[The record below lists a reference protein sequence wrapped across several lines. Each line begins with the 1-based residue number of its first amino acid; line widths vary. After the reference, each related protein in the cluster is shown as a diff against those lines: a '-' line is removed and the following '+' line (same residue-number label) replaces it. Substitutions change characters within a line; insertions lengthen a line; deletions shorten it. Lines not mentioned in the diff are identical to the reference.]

1 MLSRVTVW
9 VISHAGH
16 TLLITLVAVAGAAA
30 LGTHAF
36 GRLGVGGFYA
46 AGDESTRAEAAI
58 DRLFPVGPPNLVLV
72 ARADGPVDEAA
83 AGVDGRELTARLARA
98 GGVEQAVSYWSADDP
113 GLRSADGRSALVLA
127 RIRGDED
134 QRKATL
140 LRIFP
145 ELDGRHGSLEV
156 AVGGQLASE
165 REATERSR
173 EDLHRLELI
182 ASPLVGLLLVLV
194 FRNVWAGAFALAI
207 GGTAIAAVSATLWAL
222 SEFTRVSTYAVNI
235 ATALSLGLAVD
246 YGLFMVSRFREA
258 RAGGADVPIAVLE
271 MNRTAGRTVLVS
283 ALTVVLCLCSL
294 LIVPLYYFRSV
305 ALSAIAVVVLS
316 ALAAVLL
323 MPALLALFGHRV
335 GTGRARAGRHSRRG
349 PGAWF
354 RVAHAVMRRPVL
366 LTVLALALLGVLA
379 APTLGVRFTLP
390 DVSVLPADGATA
402 QVARTLGTQFGAL
415 PVDATYAVSPAGS
428 LPTSATAALAGRISA
443 LPAVGRVESAAGVF
457 RHGAAT
463 GTTPATA
470 GYRAGAA
477 SWMTVVLAVPPQS
490 QDATTAVAAI
500 RRLTGPAGM
509 LVGGPTAH
517 LIDTKATLG
526 RALPIVVGWLA
537 LSTIG
542 VLLLFTA
549 SVLIPFKAILL
560 SLLSLAATFGGM
572 VWIFQNGRLT
582 WLIGDYQSNGALE
595 ITTPLVV
602 VAIAFGLAMDYE
614 LFLISRIK
622 EEYGATGDNAG
633 SVAVGLQRS
642 GRVVSAAALLFVLVM
657 LAFSASALSIVKL
670 VGVGLALAVL
680 LDVTVV
686 RAVLVPA
693 IMKMAGTANW
703 WGPGWLVRLHHRL
716 GLAEFETAAPR
727 APAGGAPVPRHARA
741 SPPAPG
747 SPPRPPEPGPGA
759 PGRRPAAPPRSS
771 RSGRHQPTRRHR
783 TARQEATQWTVT
795 TSSTP
800 RSPTGSSEPS
810 TSPVWPPRS
819 HSP

>member
-1 MLSRVTVW
+1 MLSRVTAW
-9 VISHAGH
+9 VSAHAGR
-16 TLLITLVAVAGAAA
+16 TLLIAVVAAGAAA
-30 LGTHAF
+30 AVGSHAF
-36 GRLGVGGFYA
+36 GRLSVGGFYA
-46 AGDESTRAEAAI
+46 SGDESTRAEAAI
-58 DRLFPVGPPNLVLV
+58 DQLFPVGPPNLVLV
-72 ARADGPVDEAA
+72 ARAQGPVDGAA
-83 AGVDGRELTARLARA
+83 TSADGRALTQQLAA
-98 GGVEQAVSYWSADDP
+98 EAGVEQAVSYWSAPDP
-113 GLRSADGRSALVLA
+113 RLRSADGRSALVLA

-145 ELDGRHGSLEV
+145 DLDGRHGQLDV
-156 AVGGQLASE
+156 AVGGQLAAE

-207 GGTAIAAVSATLWAL
+207 GGTAIAAVSATLWVL
-222 SEFTRVSTYAVNI
+222 SEVTRVSTYAVNI

-258 RAGGADVPIAVLE
+258 RAAGADVPGAVLE

-294 LIVPLYYFRSV
+294 LVVPLYYFRSV
-305 ALSAIAVVVLS
+305 ALAAIAVVVLS
-316 ALAAVLL
+316 AASSVLL
-323 MPALLALFGHRV
+323 MPAMLALFGHRV
-335 GTGRARAGRHSRRG
+335 GTGQVKAGRHSRTG
-349 PGAWF
+349 DGAWF
-354 RVAHAVMRRPVL
+354 RVAHGVMRRPVL
-366 LTVLALALLGVLA
+366 LTVLALGLLGVLA
-379 APTLGVRFTLP
+379 APTLGVRFKLP
-390 DVSVLPADGATA
+390 DVTVLPRNGATA
-402 QVARTLGTQFGAL
+402 QVAGTLTAQFGAP
-415 PVDATYAVSPAGS
+415 PVDATYVVSPAGGPS
-428 LPTSATAALAGRISA
+428 DAATGSLAGRISA

-457 RHGAAT
+457 EHGTAT
-463 GTTPATA
+463 GTTSAAA
-470 GYRAGAA
+470 GYRAGGA
-477 SWMTVVLAVPPQS
+477 SWTTVVLAVPPQS
-490 QDATTAVAAI
+490 DAATAAVAAI
-500 RRLTGPAGM
+500 RRLTAPAGM

-526 RALPIVVGWLA
+526 RALPIVIGWLA
-537 LSTIG
+537 VTTIV

-549 SVLIPFKAILL
+549 SVLIPVKAILL

-595 ITTPLVV
+595 LTTPLVV

-622 EEYGATGDNAG
+622 EEYAATGDNAG

-642 GRVVSAAALLFVLVM
+642 GRVVSAAALLFMLVM
-657 LAFSASALSIVKL
+657 LAFSASALAIVKL

-693 IMKMAGTANW
+693 IMKLAGRANW
-703 WGPGWLVRLHHRL
+703 WAPLWLTRLHDRL
-716 GLAEFETAAPR
+716 GLAELETSRPDGRGGPAP
-727 APAGGAPVPRHARA
+727 GHLRA
-741 SPPAPG
+741 SPTAVGPVPQPSASDPWDAG
-747 SPPRPPEPGPGA
+747 PERAASPRS
-759 PGRRPAAPPRSS
+759 PRSS
-771 RSGRHQPTRRHR
+771 WHQPTRRHR
-783 TARQEATQWTVT
+783 TARQEAARWTVT

-800 RSPTGSSEPS
+800 RSRTGSSGPS
-810 TSPVWPPRS
+810 TWPVSPPPSRS
-819 HSP
+819 R